1 VAALISTEPADVP
14 FIAALVA
21 IAVELDAHFDP
32 VDVCASAAGFQFH
45 WAAPSKKLGA
55 GCGLRLGSSNRRG
68 CFQASS
74 MRLQAMSK

>member
-45 WAAPSKKLGA
+45 SAPS
-55 GCGLRLGSSNRRG
+55 S
-68 CFQASS
+68 
-74 MRLQAMSK
+74 